1 MSRRNFN
8 QTVYCNTATTRY
20 WSLKLLSMYALIALK
35 NKIYKKCIAL
45 VYTDCDLFEECQ
57 KVRIIIPNNTECWP
71 GAISKVD

>member
-1 MSRRNFN
+1 
-8 QTVYCNTATTRY
+8 
-20 WSLKLLSMYALIALK
+20 MYALIALK

-71 GAISKVD
+71 GAVSKVD